1 MSDDPCLPQNLKK
14 EKERKPAMGDIIQS
28 VESEVTHDLQSQS
41 TLLKSLLSASVG
53 RNLVG

>member
-1 MSDDPCLPQNLKK
+1 MSDDPCLLENLKK
-14 EKERKPAMGDIIQS
+14 EKERKAAMGDIIQS